1 MGGNATYTRGDVNV
15 RCASAADAQARN
27 VTHLCVHARGNTRAP
42 IHGESIDI
50 HAESEL
56 RECTSSTQFNS
67 YPACNES
74 SSNLVDSSFLSSFVI
89 FIFFLFSYIFVLLS
103 LCTPYSVVFFRRIF
117 LFKRSCTRYQSSGA
131 YTRFFKRIR
140 ISEFDVYII
149 RRFINPIRTDI
160 LSFFFSFCRV

>member
-1 MGGNATYTRGDVNV
+1 M
-15 RCASAADAQARN
+15 
-27 VTHLCVHARGNTRAP
+27 THLCVHARGNTRAP

-56 RECTSSTQFNS
+56 RECTSSTEFNS

-74 SSNLVDSSFLSSFVI
+74 SSNFVDSSFLSSFVI
-89 FIFFLFSYIFVLLS
+89 FIFFLFFLYFCSPLAMYAVFR
-103 LCTPYSVVFFRRIF
+103 VFFRPIF
-117 LFKRSCTRYQSSGA
+117 LFKRSCTRYWSSDA

-140 ISEFDVYII
+140 ISEFRVYII

-160 LSFFFSFCRV
+160 LFFSFCRV